1 MEEKTIKIYSSYQKI
16 LLVGEG
22 DFSFS
27 LSLAKAFGSGSNM
40 VATSLNSKEY
50 LLEKYSRA
58 SSNLKELEDLG
69 CTIIHKVDARTMSE
83 HHLLIDKYFDRIVFN
98 FPLFG
103 IVYHEILVSGFF
115 KNARKMVT
123 QNGEVLVTQKRAQ
136 LMKLFSLAF
145 KAKLLFFGSIP
156 FNEEDYP
163 GYVNKKGHGKECDET
178 FPIGDSRTFKF
189 LRDVD
194 FPDLG
199 V

>member
-1 MEEKTIKIYSSYQKI
+1 
-16 LLVGEG
+16 
-22 DFSFS
+22 
-27 LSLAKAFGSGSNM
+27 M

-58 SSNLKELEDLG
+58 SSNLKELEELG
-69 CTIIHKVDARTMSE
+69 CTIVHKVDARTMSE
-83 HHLLIDKYFDRIVFN
+83 HHFLKGKCFDRIVFN

-103 IVYHEILVSGFF
+103 IAYHVSVVSGFF

-123 QNGEVLVTQKRAQ
+123 QNGEVHVTQKRVQ
-136 LMKLFSLAF
+136 LMKLINLAF
-145 KAKLLFFGSIP
+145 KAKFLFFGSNP

-163 GYVNKKGHGKECDET
+163 GYINKKGHGKECDET
-178 FPIGDSRTFKF
+178 FSIGDSRTFKF